1 MGGVGSIPATAAAW
15 SVLSRACHHHPYEL
29 AATANELRALLGVA
43 HRFAA
48 EVARQS
54 CPSPGGGT
62 TVLRSHFYHPR
73 RLRTLND
80 VVGCVSAEIAGN
92 TAPVEVFV

>member
-1 MGGVGSIPATAAAW
+1 MSLDYCPRTPSGTLDLTATERQADPATPPTA
-15 SVLSRACHHHPYEL
+15 SRVQIDCH
-29 AATANELRALLGVA
+29 TFR
-43 HRFAA
+43 
-48 EVARQS
+48 S
-54 CPSPGGGT
+54 T
-62 TVLRSHFYHPR
+62 TPNPTQRNCLVLRSHFYHPR